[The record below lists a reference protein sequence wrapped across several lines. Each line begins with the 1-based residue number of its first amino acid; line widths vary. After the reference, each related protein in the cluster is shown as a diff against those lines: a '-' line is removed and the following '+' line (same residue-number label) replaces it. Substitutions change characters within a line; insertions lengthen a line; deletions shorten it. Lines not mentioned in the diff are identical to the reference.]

1 MRERSPEFATSVTYL
16 IPISA
21 IFWGYFL
28 LKEPISLHMIMGLLV
43 ILCGVYLTTR
53 PKLTFRF
60 FRKATL
66 KNAVDLEEQ
75 TKE

>member
-60 FRKATL
+60 FRKAM
-66 KNAVDLEEQ
+66 EEQ